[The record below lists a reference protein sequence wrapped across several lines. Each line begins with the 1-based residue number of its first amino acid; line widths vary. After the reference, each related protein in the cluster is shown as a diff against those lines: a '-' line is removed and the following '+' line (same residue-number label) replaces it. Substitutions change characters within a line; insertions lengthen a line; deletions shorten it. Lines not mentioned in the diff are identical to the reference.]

1 MLQGSKFRIIDVSE
15 LGQPAL
21 IINAPS
27 IRLLLLDDA
36 LDHDERTAI
45 LADFM
50 RSRALREDQ

>member
-1 MLQGSKFRIIDVSE
+1 MLQGSKFRVLDVSE

-36 LDHDERTAI
+36 LDCDERTAI

-50 RSRALREDQ
+50 RDHAANDHQ